1 MLIMVIAIMIDV
13 LLTRRDAMLSFSCVA
28 ATALVGELQIE
39 KIDLFRAAGEDYE
52 LYRIPGIVAAQK
64 GAVLAFC
71 EARKGT
77 ANA

>member
-1 MLIMVIAIMIDV
+1 MVIAIMIDV

-39 KIDLFRAAGEDYE
+39 KIDLFRAADGD
-52 LYRIPGIVAAQK
+52 LVTQK
-64 GAVLAFC
+64 GTVLAFC

-77 ANA
+77 AND